1 MVVRRKDKKKVEAT
15 NISSEDRGLTLS
27 TTGQFNRCR
36 LVIVEFASSR
46 DETRRDG
53 QRLIVASRHARASQ
67 QSRKISRLTRHAI
80 VHVDR
85 TFSGGKFEGYQN
97 IEYFVNSFN
106 LILPLTKMTQC

>member
-1 MVVRRKDKKKVEAT
+1 MVVRRKDKKVGAT

-53 QRLIVASRHARASQ
+53 QRLIVASRHAPHNRVGK
-67 QSRKISRLTRHAI
+67 SRDLQDMQLSM
-80 VHVDR
+80 
-85 TFSGGKFEGYQN
+85 
-97 IEYFVNSFN
+97 
-106 LILPLTKMTQC
+106 LI

>member
-46 DETRRDG
+46 NETRRDG

-67 QSRKISRLTRHAI
+67 QSRKISRLTRQAI
-80 VHVDR
+80 VHVDI
-85 TFSGGKFEGYQN
+85 TFSGGYLSDTK
-97 IEYFVNSFN
+97 
-106 LILPLTKMTQC
+106 ILSILSTLST